1 MEGKGDTTR
10 DSPKGVTNYTPVHKP
25 ILALKAVPGVPAT
38 HITTAIPA
46 SAVSPSEMPNPANE
60 PTTATV
66 AEQKVNL
73 FLHVTGYCVKGF

>member
-1 MEGKGDTTR
+1 MEGKGDTTK
-10 DSPKGVTNYTPVHKP
+10 DASKGVTNYTPVHKP

-46 SAVSPSEMPNPANE
+46 SAVNPSEMAIPNE

-66 AEQKVNL
+66 AEQKVNPSSSD
-73 FLHVTGYCVKGF
+73 